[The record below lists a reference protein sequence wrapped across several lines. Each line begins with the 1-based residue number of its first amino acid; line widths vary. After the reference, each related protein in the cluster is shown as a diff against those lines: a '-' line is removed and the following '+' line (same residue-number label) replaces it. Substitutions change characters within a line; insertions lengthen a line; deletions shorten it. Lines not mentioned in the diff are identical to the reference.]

1 MPANLSPD
9 YYEAEKHYKEARTD
23 EERIEALQEMLAVIP
38 KHKGTDKMQADLK
51 HRISKLK
58 EESQKKKGAVKQKS
72 MFFIESEGAAQL
84 LIIGPPNTGKS
95 SLVATLTN
103 ASPEISP
110 FSHTTH
116 KPTPGMA
123 MFENVQFQLIDTP
136 PMTEEYVDPQMI
148 DMIRRS
154 DILVILLDITS
165 DLIGQYEYIVSELA
179 ANRIFPEGTD
189 LEEGV
194 KRPAM
199 FKKII
204 VLVNKVDARS
214 QIEDFNTF
222 TELVDL
228 KTPTIPISI
237 LNNINLNT
245 FLKTVFDL
253 SRIIRVY
260 SKYPGREPDLNEP
273 FVIPR
278 DSTLEDLAG
287 KIHKDFLTKL
297 KFARVWGKSA
307 HSGQMIQR
315 DHVLQDG
322 DIVELHI

>member
-72 MFFIESEGAAQL
+72 MFLIDAEGAAQVV
-84 LIIGPPNTGKS
+84 IIGPSNTGKS
-95 SLVATLTN
+95 SLVVALTN

-123 MFENVQFQLIDTP
+123 LFENVQFQLIDTP

-154 DILVILLDITS
+154 DILVILLDIAS

-179 ANRIFPEGTD
+179 ANRIFSEGTD

-204 VLVNKVDARS
+204 VLVNKVDA
-214 QIEDFNTF
+214 
-222 TELVDL
+222 
-228 KTPTIPISI
+228 P
-237 LNNINLNT
+237 
-245 FLKTVFDL
+245 
-253 SRIIRVY
+253 SR
-260 SKYPGREPDLNEP
+260 
-273 FVIPR
+273 
-278 DSTLEDLAG
+278 
-287 KIHKDFLTKL
+287 
-297 KFARVWGKSA
+297 
-307 HSGQMIQR
+307 
-315 DHVLQDG
+315 
-322 DIVELHI
+322 